1 MGQRTN
7 IILQHINKKEEK
19 ELNKAHR
26 EAEKAERLRNEC
38 ERLERKEAEAK
49 AEIDNAKTLS
59 RQREAEGKPIG
70 VGELVVLKKYGGMVG
85 FITKEHEDGRL
96 TFQIE
101 SKTWDERHTA
111 DMFTR
116 IMAEKPAWLEKG
128 QHVLYNGELH
138 VIEIAD
144 AFGDIATC
152 ETNRHCVVIRKV
164 QDEAIL
170 GNCLFVS
177 WEVVTPCTP
186 DGRELLPEPPA
197 VVVIDE
203 PDYYSEY
210 QKLGHQEQRPTVWL
224 EKATSEEREA
234 YYRACVELERLAGDG
249 LPLVIRADSADL
261 SVNPWNALEKRVK
274 TARVFHLGDR
284 VKMQYPY
291 QCDEVTG
298 TICGIRFGQG
308 CTWLGGWCTHY
319 DVRFD
324 EEYQRP
330 NNFGGKD
337 TGVGMVSPERIELVE
352 RAEFCPEPAADW
364 LQPGEK
370 VAHYLDYG
378 DGTGDWLTG
387 NVTGYELCD
396 DGTVI
401 VIYGEYRT
409 PLKNMVKYRYEMDH
423 KTA

>member
-1 MGQRTN
+1 MKTSSNNNNIESNNRVNN
-7 IILQHINKKEEK
+7 II
-19 ELNKAHR
+19 
-26 EAEKAERLRNEC
+26 
-38 ERLERKEAEAK
+38 
-49 AEIDNAKTLS
+49 T
-59 RQREAEGKPIG
+59 EAEGVK
-70 VGELVVLKKYGGMVG
+70 VGDKVKHVW
-85 FITKEHEDGRL
+85 
-96 TFQIE
+96 
-101 SKTWDERHTA
+101 SDEVATVTA
-111 DMFTR
+111 
-116 IMAEKPAWLEKG
+116 
-128 QHVLYNGELH
+128 
-138 VIEIAD
+138 
-144 AFGDIATC
+144 
-152 ETNRHCVVIRKV
+152 IRKGYWDASDGEV
-164 QDEAIL
+164 WLFTLDFGKDTKGEWKTVLGPFKMELNGKEFRREAL
-170 GNCLFVS
+170 TL
-177 WEVVTPCTP
+177 
-186 DGRELLPEPPA
+186 A
-197 VVVIDE
+197 

-210 QKLGHQEQRPTVWL
+210 QKLGHQEQRPQEWL
-224 EKATSEEREA
+224 KKTTNEKRAA

-352 RAEFCPEPAADW
+352 RAEFCPEPASEW

-396 DGTVI
+396 DGTVM

-409 PLKNMVKYRYEMDH
+409 PLKNMVKYQPEMDE

>member
-1 MGQRTN
+1 MTTTSNNNN
-7 IILQHINKKEEK
+7 IENKNQEFFTK
-19 ELNKAHR
+19 
-26 EAEKAERLRNEC
+26 
-38 ERLERKEAEAK
+38 
-49 AEIDNAKTLS
+49 
-59 RQREAEGKPIG
+59 G
-70 VGELVVLKKYGGMVG
+70 KKYRCIKSVKGNFTKGKVYEQSSDPTQWYGYFHNDKGILHVWPQPAQIDHCCELYDMKPEGIDPRLYFEPVED
-85 FITKEHEDGRL
+85 TKETED
-96 TFQIE
+96 
-101 SKTWDERHTA
+101 
-111 DMFTR
+111 
-116 IMAEKPAWLEKG
+116 
-128 QHVLYNGELH
+128 
-138 VIEIAD
+138 
-144 AFGDIATC
+144 
-152 ETNRHCVVIRKV
+152 IRK
-164 QDEAIL
+164 A
-170 GNCLFVS
+170 FT
-177 WEVVTPCTP
+177 VV
-186 DGRELLPEPPA
+186 
-197 VVVIDE
+197 

-210 QKLGHQEQRPTVWL
+210 QKLGHQEQRPQEWL
-224 EKATSEEREA
+224 KKTTDEKRAT

>member
-1 MGQRTN
+1 MKTTVN
-7 IILQHINKKEEK
+7 NDLLQVGTMVRMAGVIGGLRVEEID
-19 ELNKAHR
+19 R
-26 EAEKAERLRNEC
+26 EGDRVICIDGSNEKHTYKGLDYFT
-38 ERLERKEAEAK
+38 AK
-49 AEIDNAKTLS
+49 AEEIRIPEWLRICQYFLIGPQGVERNRVLCTDIIPCSDQEKPVIIVYSDYEGKERKIFLS
-59 RQREAEGKPIG
+59 SGLDEANREA
-70 VGELVVLKKYGGMVG
+70 Y
-85 FITKEHEDGRL
+85 
-96 TFQIE
+96 
-101 SKTWDERHTA
+101 
-111 DMFTR
+111 
-116 IMAEKPAWLEKG
+116 
-128 QHVLYNGELH
+128 
-138 VIEIAD
+138 
-144 AFGDIATC
+144 
-152 ETNRHCVVIRKV
+152 
-164 QDEAIL
+164 
-170 GNCLFVS
+170 
-177 WEVVTPCTP
+177 
-186 DGRELLPEPPA
+186 
-197 VVVIDE
+197 
-203 PDYYSEY
+203 YYSEY
-210 QKLGHQEQRPTVWL
+210 QKLGHQEQRPQEWL
-224 EKATSEEREA
+224 KKTTNEKRAA

-298 TICGIRFGQG
+298 IICGIRFGQG

-337 TGVGMVSPERIELVE
+337 TGVGNISPERIELVE

>member
-1 MGQRTN
+1 MKTSSNNN
-7 IILQHINKKEEK
+7 IESKNNQEFFTKGKKYRCIKSVRGDFTKGKVYEQSSDPTQWYGYFRNDK
-19 ELNKAHR
+19 GIHHVWPQPAQIDHSCELYDMKP
-26 EAEKAERLRNEC
+26 EDVDPRLYFEPV
-38 ERLERKEAEAK
+38 EDVKEAEGVKVGDKVRHNKHEEVATVT
-49 AEIDNAKTLS
+49 AI
-59 RQREAEGKPIG
+59 REAFLNGCDGYRYLYTLDFGQSVKGPFDVELNG
-70 VGELVVLKKYGGMVG
+70 GEFLREAFTVV
-85 FITKEHEDGRL
+85 
-96 TFQIE
+96 
-101 SKTWDERHTA
+101 
-111 DMFTR
+111 
-116 IMAEKPAWLEKG
+116 
-128 QHVLYNGELH
+128 
-138 VIEIAD
+138 
-144 AFGDIATC
+144 
-152 ETNRHCVVIRKV
+152 
-164 QDEAIL
+164 
-170 GNCLFVS
+170 
-177 WEVVTPCTP
+177 
-186 DGRELLPEPPA
+186 
-197 VVVIDE
+197 
-203 PDYYSEY
+203 PDYYSKY
-210 QKLGHQEQRPTVWL
+210 QKLGHQEQRPQEWL
-224 EKATSEEREA
+224 KKTTNEKRAA

-352 RAEFCPEPAADW
+352 RAEFCPEPAAEW